1 MKRYKVTTPKR
12 NDNEHQIQKEYFKI
26 LSLNENEFPEL
37 AFIFAV
43 PNGSLRNIRVAV
55 KLKAEGV
62 KRGVPDIM
70 IPIMTSKQFG
80 HNMLGYSMGGC
91 FLETKTEKG
100 VMSKEQK
107 AYRLFLIE
115 QGYEHIICRSVSEL
129 VSATENYLG
138 ITFKNK

>member
-12 NDNEHQIQKEYFKI
+12 NDAEHQTQKEYFKI
-26 LSLNENEFPEL
+26 LSLNENAFPEL
-37 AFIFAV
+37 AFIMAI
-43 PNGSLRNIRVAV
+43 PNGGKRHIAVAM
-55 KLKAEGV
+55 KMKAEGV

-70 IPIMTSKQFG
+70 IPIPTKLF
-80 HNMLGYSMGGC
+80 HGC

>member
-1 MKRYKVTTPKR
+1 MENNLT
-12 NDNEHQIQKEYFKI
+12 EHQIQRSYFNI
-26 LSLNENEFPEL
+26 LKWNEKDFPEL
-37 AFIFAV
+37 AYIFAIG
-43 PNGSLRNIRVAV
+43 NGGLRDKRTGA
-55 KLKAEGV
+55 KMKAEGV

-115 QGYEHIICRSVSEL
+115 QGYEHIICRSVPEL